1 MKLRIRKVNFTESGS
16 LIVFASILSFLTF
29 SAFAQV
35 QTKFL
40 PSNVDV
46 NGKITGFSPKQG
58 TMLRSSMA
66 RTISG
71 SSCGKYIREK
81 GWTEGFNNLSKNNE
95 FALALGIAST
105 EIKIGQPGFIDSRY
119 VAFREAW
126 MDANTKMAATL
137 EKKILSEASVRL
149 APQTSLNKTEK
160 SAADQAASLRKKL
173 ALLDQKRYQ
182 KPSLSSTMDK
192 GFKWLN
198 TLIDEDLRKRGI
210 DIDAEKKARN
220 ESNQTKRQELIKS
233 AKKAEE
239 EAKKLLRTRQFDE
252 IIEAT
257 AKERMKGIYTQY
269 VSENLTTNNQYAQ
282 ICVVLR
288 YSRKSERLADAMAA
302 RNFSG
307 VPTLFPN
314 RPIRDQ
320 LPNPNNQNELFDL
333 INSWGLTIK
342 VDENGHVNLIS
353 YGQSEVDRNDS
364 SSIIAAKTNAKLAAE
379 NLLRLFINQTVAL
392 QEASKTSQDVRTY
405 KNKVAKVQLNR
416 SARKKMEQGAG
427 FAKING
433 IHEVLDWQ
441 APHPV
446 TSQGIYGVIVS
457 WNANKAAGA
466 RKFKHQQNTT
476 DPTKIPNNEDKAL
489 RYKEDKFP
497 LRRGKLSGS
506 TESQD
511 F

>member
-1 MKLRIRKVNFTESGS
+1 MHIRKTKFTKSGLVIAFTS
-16 LIVFASILSFLTF
+16 MLLLVVFD
-29 SAFAQV
+29 AFAQM

-58 TMLRSSMA
+58 TMVRSSMA
-66 RTISG
+66 KTISG

-81 GWTEGFNNLSKNNE
+81 GWTEGFNNLGKRNE

-105 EIKIGQPGFIDSRY
+105 EVKIGLPGFIDSRY

-126 MDANTKMAATL
+126 MDANTKMAASL
-137 EKKILSEASVRL
+137 EKKIMSEASVRL
-149 APQTSLNKTEK
+149 APSTFETNTEK
-160 SAADQAASLRKKL
+160 SATDQALILRKKV
-173 ALLDQKRYQ
+173 ALLDKKNNQQ
-182 KPSLSSTMDK
+182 ASLSSTVDK

-210 DIDAEKKARN
+210 DIDAEKKARK
-220 ESNQTKRQELIKS
+220 ESNQNRRRELIKA
-233 AKKAEE
+233 AKAAEE
-239 EAKKLLRTRQFDE
+239 EAKKLLRTRQFAE
-252 IIEAT
+252 IIKAT

-269 VSENLTTNNQYAQ
+269 VSENLTTNNKDAQ

-307 VPTLFPN
+307 VPTLSPSL
-314 RPIRDQ
+314 PIREQ
-320 LPNPNNQNELFDL
+320 LPNPNNQDELFDL
-333 INSWGLTIK
+333 VNSWGLTIK
-342 VDENGHVNLIS
+342 VDENGHVNLVA
-353 YGQSEVDRNDS
+353 YGQSEVDSNDS
-364 SSIIAAKTNAKLAAE
+364 SSIIVAKTNAKLAAE

-392 QEASKTSQDVRTY
+392 QEASKTSQDIKTY
-405 KNKVAKVQLNR
+405 KNKVSKVQLNR
-416 SARKKMEQGAG
+416 NARKKMEQGAG

-441 APHPV
+441 APHPI
-446 TSQGIYGVIVS
+446 TSQKIYGVVVS
-457 WNANKAAGA
+457 WNASTAAGA
-466 RKFKHQQNTT
+466 RNFKHEQNSVGS
-476 DPTKIPNNEDKAL
+476 KKVLNNNNTRSQSKGN
-489 RYKEDKFP
+489 KFP
-497 LRRGKLSGS
+497 IRRGTLSGS